1 MMNPFKIFADLAEM
15 IVNIQYENEEITRK
29 EIIKKRQEKEHL
41 KFEQQQKEYELWKK
55 LTEEEH
61 KNPDEF
67 RILPYGWSPFGITI

>member
-1 MMNPFKIFADLAEM
+1 MINPFKLFEDLVEM
-15 IVNIQYENEEITRK
+15 IVDIQYENEEIIRK
-29 EIIKKRQEKEHL
+29 ENIKKRQEKERL

-61 KNPDEF
+61 NNPDEF

>member
-1 MMNPFKIFADLAEM
+1 MINPFKIFADLAEM
-15 IVNIQYENEEITRK
+15 IVDVQHENEEIIRK
-29 EIIKKRQEKEHL
+29 ENIKKRQEKERL

>member
-1 MMNPFKIFADLAEM
+1 MINPFKLFEDLVEM
-15 IVNIQYENEEITRK
+15 IVDIQYENEEIIRK
-29 EIIKKRQEKEHL
+29 ENIKKRQEKERL

-55 LTEEEH
+55 LTEEEY

>member
-1 MMNPFKIFADLAEM
+1 MINPFEIFADLAEM
-15 IVNIQYENEEITRK
+15 IVDIQLENEEITRK
-29 EIIKKRQEKEHL
+29 EIVKKRQKKERL

>member
-15 IVNIQYENEEITRK
+15 IVDVQLENEEIIRK
-29 EIIKKRQEKEHL
+29 ENIKKRQEKERL
-41 KFEQQQKEYELWKK
+41 KFEQQQKEYKLWKK

>member
-1 MMNPFKIFADLAEM
+1 MINPFKIFADLAEM
-15 IVNIQYENEEITRK
+15 IVDIQHENEEIIRK
-29 EIIKKRQEKEHL
+29 ENIKKRQEKERL
-41 KFEQQQKEYELWKK
+41 KFEQQQKEHELWLK